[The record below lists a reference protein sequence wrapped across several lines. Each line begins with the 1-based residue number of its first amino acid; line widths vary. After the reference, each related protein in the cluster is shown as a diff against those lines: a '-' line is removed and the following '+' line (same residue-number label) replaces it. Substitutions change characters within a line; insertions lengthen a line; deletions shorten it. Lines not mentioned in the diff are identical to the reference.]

1 MLHRQTPNYAFDKIY
16 ECILSHDNIY
26 DCKKLCMNNK
36 LLGEGNKVNYTA
48 SSATNV
54 MFKSQANWEC
64 IFVQFDSSDGGNTT
78 CTLDNEC

>member
-1 MLHRQTPNYAFDKIY
+1 
-16 ECILSHDNIY
+16 
-26 DCKKLCMNNK
+26 MNNK